1 MCHPVEQRQKDKM
14 EGGKEL
20 INVLNETREGSE
32 TTWFPAQPDH
42 LFDCIESGPSRIA
55 QIHQT
60 TIGTVETSSK
70 R

>member
-1 MCHPVEQRQKDKM
+1 M
-14 EGGKEL
+14 EGGKEQ

-42 LFDCIESGPSRIA
+42 LFDCIESGPSGIA

-60 TIGTVETSSK
+60 TIGTVEHRQNDK
-70 R
+70 